1 VNLATVLTE
10 LAAADPD
17 RTALTVGDHSLSRG
31 ELETQA
37 NRLARAYQDLGV
49 GPGDRVILALPN
61 GVEHFAA
68 CHAIWKLG
76 AIPVTASP
84 SLAAG
89 EFAEIVA
96 LADPRLVVGMEAAGR
111 RSVPP
116 GFRVGASADS
126 GPLPSPPV
134 AAAWRISTSGGS
146 TGRPKLIVAA
156 QSTEIDPRFARR
168 LRLEPDQVQL
178 VCGPLYHSS
187 PFGWATLGLA
197 LGQHL
202 VVLPR
207 FSTTGSIEA
216 IRRHR
221 VSWTCLVPTMMLRI
235 WRAVEAGSPYDFTSL
250 QTVWHM
256 AAPCP
261 PWLKRRW
268 IDLVGAPRLLE
279 AYAGT
284 EGLAMTVI
292 DGADWL
298 AHPGSVG
305 RPASGEIK
313 VMRPDQTP
321 ARSGEHGEVFMR
333 AAPGSAT
340 YRYIGATASA
350 LPEGWESI
358 GDFGYVDDD
367 GYLYLTGRKSDM
379 ILVGGANIYPAEI
392 EAAITQHPAVRSCAV
407 VGLPDEDL
415 GHLLHAVV
423 EGGPGLR
430 ESDLRDFLAGVLSLD
445 KQPRS
450 YRIVDNPLRDDA
462 GKLRRGQ
469 VLHDEL
475 LRLGGTTA
483 GASC

>member
-1 VNLATVLTE
+1 VNLATALTE
-10 LAAADPD
+10 LAVADPG
-17 RTALTVGDHSLSRG
+17 RTALTVGDRSVSRG
-31 ELETQA
+31 ELEAQA
-37 NRLARAYQDLGV
+37 NRLARAYRDLGV

-76 AIPVTASP
+76 AIPVTTSAS
-84 SLAAG
+84 LVAG

-96 LADPRLVVGMEAAGR
+96 LADPRLVVGRAAAGR
-111 RSVPP
+111 RSVPQGFHP
-116 GFRVGASADS
+116 GTPVDA
-126 GPLPSPPV
+126 GPLPRPPV

-156 QSTEIDPRFARR
+156 QSAEIDPRFARR

-187 PFGWATLGLA
+187 PFGWATLGLG

-207 FSTTGSIEA
+207 FSTSGSIEA

-235 WRAVEAGSPYDFTSL
+235 WRAIEAGSPYDFTSL

-268 IDLVGAPRLLE
+268 IDLVGAARLLE

-292 DGADWL
+292 DGTGWL

-305 RPASGEIK
+305 KPASGEIK
-313 VMRPDQTP
+313 VMRADQTP
-321 ARSGEHGEVFMR
+321 ASPGQHGEVFMR
-333 AAPGSAT
+333 AMPGTAT
-340 YRYIGATASA
+340 YRYIGAAASPLA
-350 LPEGWESI
+350 DGWESI
-358 GDFGYVDDD
+358 GDFGYLDSD

-392 EAAITQHPAVRSCAV
+392 EAAITQHPAVRSCVV

-423 EGGPGLR
+423 EGNPELS
-430 ESDLRDFLAGVLSLD
+430 ESELRDFLAGMLSPD
-445 KQPRS
+445 KHPHS
-450 YRIVDNPLRDDA
+450 YRIVGYPLRDDA
-462 GKLRRGQ
+462 GKVRRSQ
-469 VLHDEL
+469 ILQDEL
-475 LRLGGTTA
+475 LRLGPTTA
-483 GASC
+483 GTSC